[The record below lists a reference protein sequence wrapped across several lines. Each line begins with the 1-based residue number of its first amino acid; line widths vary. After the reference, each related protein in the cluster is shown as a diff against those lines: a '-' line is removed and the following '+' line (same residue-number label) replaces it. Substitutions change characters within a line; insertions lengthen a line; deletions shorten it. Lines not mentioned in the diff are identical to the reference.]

1 LSFASKSVSSCFN
14 MVKENANRLRKRKYR
29 ENMVNLLETYSS
41 MLLIGIDNVG
51 SNHLQQVRIALRGRA
66 VVLMGKNTVMRKVLR
81 EQADKN
87 PVYADV
93 AGYLKGN
100 VGFVFTN
107 ESLSEIRDVLVEIQV
122 PAAAKTGV
130 FAPCDV
136 RIPAGPTS
144 LDPGQT
150 GFFQALNIA
159 TKIVRGAI
167 EITSNVHLVR
177 VGERVSASA
186 VSLLS
191 KLGMKPFK
199 YGITVRAVYDNG
211 SVYGAEILDMT
222 DDALLQKFF
231 NGVAMVASLSL
242 KIGFPTLA
250 SLPHSLARAF
260 KKMIAISV
268 ATDFEFEESKIFK
281 EMLANPDAFKSA
293 APAGGEAAAEE
304 AAPAAAPESDSE
316 EEEAAGGGLFDD
328 DDDDY

>member
-1 LSFASKSVSSCFN
+1 
-14 MVKENANRLRKRKYR
+14 MVKMNANRLRKQKYR

-41 MLLIGIDNVG
+41 LLLIGIDNVG

-66 VVLMGKNTVMRKVLR
+66 VLLMGKNTVMRKVLR
-81 EQADKN
+81 EQAEKN
-87 PVYADV
+87 PIYADL
-93 AGYLKGN
+93 AAMLRGN

-107 ESLSEIRDVLVEIQV
+107 EPLTEIRDVLTEIQV

-136 RIPAGPTS
+136 HIQAGATS

-159 TKIVRGAI
+159 TKIIRGAI
-167 EITSNVHLVR
+167 EITSNVHLIKK
-177 VGERVSASA
+177 GERVSASA
-186 VSLLS
+186 VSLLA
-191 KLGMKPFK
+191 KLAMKPFM
-199 YGITVRAVYDNG
+199 YGIVVSAVYDNG
-211 SVYGAEILDMT
+211 SLYGAEILDMT
-222 DDALLQKFF
+222 DDVLLSKFF
-231 NGVAMVASLSL
+231 RGVTMIAKLSL

-268 ATDFEFEESKIFK
+268 ATDYEFEESKIFK

-293 APAGGEAAAEE
+293 APAAAADE
-304 AAPAAAPESDSE
+304 AAPAEAAPAQDESDSDE
-316 EEEAAGGGLFDD
+316 EPAGGGLFGD